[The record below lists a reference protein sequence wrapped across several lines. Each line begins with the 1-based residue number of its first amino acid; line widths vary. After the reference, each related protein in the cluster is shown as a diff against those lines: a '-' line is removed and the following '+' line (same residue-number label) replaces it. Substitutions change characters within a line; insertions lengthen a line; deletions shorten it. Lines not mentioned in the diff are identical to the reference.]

1 MEQSSTVSSL
11 INSRPFL
18 LVYFVEQ
25 VGKAADKVADIVHKG
40 ARTCNLLDASKKRVE
55 KSKQKWDCRK
65 RTGNKP
71 GYWYA

>member
-18 LVYFVEQ
+18 LVYIATLEQ

-40 ARTCNLLDASKKRVE
+40 ACTCNLLDESKKEWRQVNV
-55 KSKQKWDCRK
+55 KIL
-65 RTGNKP
+65 
-71 GYWYA
+71 